1 MEMNCALRLLDAS
14 CNVSRR
20 CRIESSESSAVP
32 VLTKRNNFE
41 VAAAAFTSISEN
53 ESLVA
58 STLPLCRRRLRL
70 RLRHRHRR
78 LSSGN

>member
-1 MEMNCALRLLDAS
+1 MEMNFALRLLDAS
-14 CNVSRR
+14 CNGSRR
-20 CRIESSESSAVP
+20 CKIESSESSAVL

-41 VAAAAFTSISEN
+41 VAAAAFTSLSED

-58 STLPLCRRRLRL
+58 STLPLCRRR
-70 RLRHRHRR
+70 RR